1 MPEINTQ
8 AGKFP
13 AFCRFFYLYYGPD
26 LFISGPIGA
35 LSTTGAK
42 KGQGSDIKIRKT
54 ASESIDPWQ
63 YRDRISTKIST
74 NPP

>member
-1 MPEINTQ
+1 MTEINTQ
-8 AGKFP
+8 PGKFP

-42 KGQGSDIKIRKT
+42 KAR
-54 ASESIDPWQ
+54 A
-63 YRDRISTKIST
+63 RI
-74 NPP
+74 